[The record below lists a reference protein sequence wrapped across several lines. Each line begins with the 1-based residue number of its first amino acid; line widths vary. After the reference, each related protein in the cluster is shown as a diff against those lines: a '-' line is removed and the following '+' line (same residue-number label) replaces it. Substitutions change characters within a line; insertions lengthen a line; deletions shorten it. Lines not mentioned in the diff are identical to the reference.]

1 MAAREV
7 HTPTSGRTCAGRRQ
21 VTKERA
27 PISLDAALARI
38 AGQLP
43 GSWADM
49 ARRTGYAE
57 RTVRAWGDEDR
68 DEQINLPAAIALD
81 IAYQAAGGAG
91 WPCYEAYGYMIG
103 AAQRDRFVNAF
114 DILQLASI
122 VVRETGQA
130 EAALID
136 AALPDATP
144 GHRREAQRELIDA
157 MEAMKR
163 ALLTLEQVDAPTAP
177 PRITAPP

>member
-1 MAAREV
+1 M
-7 HTPTSGRTCAGRRQ
+7 
-21 VTKERA
+21 TKERA

-49 ARRTGYAE
+49 ARLTGYAE

-81 IAYQAAGGAG
+81 IAFQAAGGAG
-91 WPCYEAYGYMIG
+91 LPCYEAYGYRVG
-103 AAQRDRFVNAF
+103 AAQRTSFVNAF
-114 DILQLASI
+114 DILQLASV

-136 AALPDATP
+136 AALPDATA
-144 GHRREAQRELIDA
+144 GDRREAQRELI
-157 MEAMKR
+157 EAIESMKR
-163 ALLTLEQVDAPTAP
+163 ALIVLEQVDAPRAQAP
-177 PRITAPP
+177 P